1 MTQPVWQ
8 VTRLAVLLDRF
19 KINKHM
25 HLFEMF
31 TPAIEG
37 YQDVESDNSKPK
49 WRESRKTKLTLRQI
63 RKLRKMND
71 VRNYEKASYLKK
83 IHAQY
88 SQPKPDQPQL

>member
-1 MTQPVWQ
+1 M
-8 VTRLAVLLDRF
+8 
-19 KINKHM
+19 K
-25 HLFEMF
+25 LFEMF
-31 TPAIEG
+31 TAAIEG

-49 WRESRKTKLTLRQI
+49 WKESRKTKLTLRQI

-83 IHAQY
+83 INAQY